1 MKTLII
7 NNTHTQMK
15 IATNT
20 GYHLD
25 SVDKE
30 IIYML
35 MDNAKTS
42 LAHISKNVG
51 ISTTAVH
58 QRIKKLEQAGII
70 ENSVS
75 FLNPK
80 KVGYKVVSYI
90 GVFLDQPSHYQDA
103 IAALKQ
109 INEVVEAHYTTGNY
123 TIFLKVLCKDND
135 HLMQILN
142 KIQKLKG
149 VTRTET
155 FISLEQSI
163 NRQLKV

>member
-1 MKTLII
+1 MKSAVQTS
-7 NNTHTQMK
+7 
-15 IATNT
+15 
-20 GYHLD
+20 YHLD

-58 QRIKKLEQAGII
+58 QRIKKLEHAGVI
-70 ENSVS
+70 ENSIS
-75 FLNPK
+75 FLNPRK
-80 KVGYKVVSYI
+80 IGYKVVSYI
-90 GVFLDQPSHYQDA
+90 GVFLDQPSHYHDA
-103 IAALKQ
+103 IKALKDV
-109 INEVVEAHYTTGNY
+109 NEVVEAHYTTGNY
-123 TIFLKVLCKDND
+123 TIFLKVLCRDND
-135 HLMQILN
+135 HLMEILN
-142 KIQKLKG
+142 KLQKLKG

-155 FISLEQSI
+155 IISLEQSI

>member
-1 MKTLII
+1 MKNAI
-7 NNTHTQMK
+7 N
-15 IATNT
+15 AE
-20 GYHLD
+20 YHLD
-25 SVDKE
+25 NIDKE

-58 QRIKKLEQAGII
+58 QRIKKLENAGVI
-70 ENSVS
+70 ENSIS
-75 FLNPK
+75 FLNPRK
-80 KVGYKVVSYI
+80 IGYKVVSFI
-90 GVFLDQPSHYQDA
+90 GVFLEQPSHYHDA
-103 IAALKQ
+103 IKALND

-123 TIFLKVLCKDND
+123 TVFLKVLCKDND
-135 HLMQILN
+135 HLMEILN

-163 NRQLKV
+163 SRQLKV

>member
-1 MKTLII
+1 MKNAI
-7 NNTHTQMK
+7 NS
-15 IATNT
+15 

-25 SVDKE
+25 AVDKQ

-42 LAHISKNVG
+42 LAQISTQVG

-58 QRIKKLEQAGII
+58 QRIKKLEQAEVI

-75 FLNPK
+75 FLNPRK
-80 KVGYKVVSYI
+80 IGYKVVSYI
-90 GVFLDQPSHYQDA
+90 GVFLDQPSYYPECVK
-103 IAALKQ
+103 ALQK

-123 TIFLKVLCKDND
+123 TVFLKVLCRDND
-135 HLMQILN
+135 HLMEILN
-142 KIQKLKG
+142 KLQKLEG

-163 NRQLKV
+163 SRQLKV

>member
-1 MKTLII
+1 MKSAI
-7 NNTHTQMK
+7 N
-15 IATNT
+15 AS
-20 GYHLD
+20 YHLD

-58 QRIKKLEQAGII
+58 QRIKKLEQAGVI
-70 ENSVS
+70 ENSIS
-75 FLNPK
+75 FLNPRK
-80 KVGYKVVSYI
+80 IGYKVVSYI
-90 GVFLDQPSHYQDA
+90 GVFLDQPSYYHDA
-103 IAALKQ
+103 VKALKDV
-109 INEVVEAHYTTGNY
+109 NEVVEAHYTTGNY
-123 TIFLKVLCKDND
+123 TIFLKVLCRDND
-135 HLMQILN
+135 HLMEILN
-142 KIQKLKG
+142 KLQKLKG

>member
-1 MKTLII
+1 VKS
-7 NNTHTQMK
+7 
-15 IATNT
+15 ATNT
-20 GYHLD
+20 NYHLD
-25 SVDKE
+25 AIDKE

-58 QRIKKLEQAGII
+58 QRIKKLEQAGVI
-70 ENSVS
+70 ENSIS
-75 FLNPK
+75 FLNPRK
-80 KVGYKVVSYI
+80 IGYKVVSYI
-90 GVFLDQPSHYQDA
+90 GMFLEQPSHYHDVVK
-103 IAALKQ
+103 ALNEV
-109 INEVVEAHYTTGNY
+109 NEVVEAHYTTGNY
-123 TIFLKVLCKDND
+123 TIFLKVLCRDND
-135 HLMQILN
+135 HLMEILN
-142 KIQKLKG
+142 KLQKMKG

>member
-1 MKTLII
+1 MKSASDI
-7 NNTHTQMK
+7 
-15 IATNT
+15 

-25 SVDKE
+25 AVDKE
-30 IIYML
+30 IVYML

-58 QRIKKLEQAGII
+58 QRIKKLEQAGVI

-75 FLNPK
+75 FLNPRK
-80 KVGYKVVSYI
+80 IGYKVVSYI
-90 GVFLDQPSHYQDA
+90 GIFLDQPSHYPEA
-103 IAALKQ
+103 IKSL
-109 INEVVEAHYTTGNY
+109 IEVNEVVEAHYTTGNY
-123 TIFLKVLCKDND
+123 TIFVKVLCKDND

>member
-1 MKTLII
+1 MKSVTSL
-7 NNTHTQMK
+7 
-15 IATNT
+15 

-25 SVDKE
+25 ATDKE

-42 LAHISKNVG
+42 LANISKNVG

-58 QRIKKLEQAGII
+58 QRIKKLEQAGVI
-70 ENSVS
+70 ENSIS
-75 FLNPK
+75 FLNPRK
-80 KVGYKVVSYI
+80 IGYKVVSYI
-90 GVFLDQPSHYQDA
+90 GVYLDQPSHYKDIVKSLQD
-103 IAALKQ
+103 

-123 TIFLKVLCKDND
+123 TVFLKVLCKDND

-142 KIQKLKG
+142 KIQVLKG

-163 NRQLKV
+163 SRQLKV

>member
-1 MKTLII
+1 MKSA
-7 NNTHTQMK
+7 THY
-15 IATNT
+15 
-20 GYHLD
+20 GYQLD

-42 LAHISKNVG
+42 LAQISKNVG

-58 QRIKKLEQAGII
+58 QRIKKLEQAGVI
-70 ENSVS
+70 ENSIS
-75 FLNPK
+75 FLNPR
-80 KVGYKVVSYI
+80 KVGFKVVSYI
-90 GVFLDQPSHYQDA
+90 GVYLEKPSHYKDA
-103 IAALKQ
+103 VDAFKQ
-109 INEVVEAHYTTGNY
+109 INEIIEAHYTTGNY
-123 TIFLKVLCKDND
+123 TVFLKVLCRDND
-135 HLMQILN
+135 HLMDIINQI
-142 KIQKLKG
+142 QSLKG

>member
-1 MKTLII
+1 MKSAI
-7 NNTHTQMK
+7 NSS
-15 IATNT
+15 
-20 GYHLD
+20 YHLD

-58 QRIKKLEQAGII
+58 QRLKKLEQAGVI
-70 ENSVS
+70 ENSIS
-75 FLNPK
+75 FLNPRK
-80 KVGYKVVSYI
+80 IGYKVVSYI
-90 GVFLDQPSHYQDA
+90 GVFLDQPSHYHDA
-103 IAALKQ
+103 IKALKDV
-109 INEVVEAHYTTGNY
+109 NEVVEAHYTTGNY
-123 TIFLKVLCKDND
+123 TIFLKVLCRDND
-135 HLMQILN
+135 HLMEILN
-142 KIQKLKG
+142 KLQKLKG

-155 FISLEQSI
+155 IISLEQSI

>member
-1 MKTLII
+1 
-7 NNTHTQMK
+7 MK

-155 FISLEQSI
+155 FISVEQSI

>member
-1 MKTLII
+1 MKNAI
-7 NNTHTQMK
+7 N
-15 IATNT
+15 AE
-20 GYHLD
+20 YHLD
-25 SVDKE
+25 KIDKE

-42 LAHISKNVG
+42 LAQISKNVG

-58 QRIKKLEQAGII
+58 QRIKKLENAGVM
-70 ENSVS
+70 ENSIS
-75 FLNPK
+75 FLNPRK
-80 KVGYKVVSYI
+80 IGYKVVSYI
-90 GVFLDQPSHYQDA
+90 GVFLEQPSHYQDA
-103 IAALKQ
+103 IKALKE

-123 TIFLKVLCKDND
+123 TIFLKVLCRDND
-135 HLMQILN
+135 HLMEILN

-163 NRQLKV
+163 SRQLKV

>member
-1 MKTLII
+1 MK
-7 NNTHTQMK
+7 NAVSTQ
-15 IATNT
+15 
-20 GYHLD
+20 YHLD
-25 SVDKE
+25 NIDKE

-58 QRIKKLEQAGII
+58 QRIKKLEQAGVI
-70 ENSVS
+70 ENSIS
-75 FLNPK
+75 FLNPRK
-80 KVGYKVVSYI
+80 IGFNVVSYI
-90 GVFLDQPSHYQDA
+90 GVFLEQPSHYHDA
-103 IAALKQ
+103 VKALHEV
-109 INEVVEAHYTTGNY
+109 NEVVEAHYTTGNY
-123 TIFLKVLCKDND
+123 TIFLKVLCRDND

-142 KIQKLKG
+142 KLQKLKG

-163 NRQLKV
+163 NRQLRV

>member
-1 MKTLII
+1 MKSAI
-7 NNTHTQMK
+7 NS
-15 IATNT
+15 

-58 QRIKKLEQAGII
+58 QRIKKLEQAGVI
-70 ENSVS
+70 ENSIS

-80 KVGYKVVSYI
+80 TIGYKVVSYI
-90 GVFLDQPSHYQDA
+90 GVFLDQPSYYHDA
-103 IAALKQ
+103 VKALKEV
-109 INEVVEAHYTTGNY
+109 NEVVEAHYTTGNY
-123 TIFLKVLCKDND
+123 TIFLKVLCRDND
-135 HLMQILN
+135 HLMEILN
-142 KIQKLKG
+142 KLQKLKG

-163 NRQLKV
+163 NRQLRV

>member
-1 MKTLII
+1 MKSANDI
-7 NNTHTQMK
+7 
-15 IATNT
+15 

-25 SVDKE
+25 AVDKE
-30 IIYML
+30 IVYML

-42 LAHISKNVG
+42 LSHISKNVG

-58 QRIKKLEQAGII
+58 QRIKKLEQAGVI

-75 FLNPK
+75 FLNPRK
-80 KVGYKVVSYI
+80 IGYKVVSYI
-90 GVFLDQPSHYQDA
+90 GIFLEQPSHYQEA
-103 IAALKQ
+103 VKALKE

-123 TIFLKVLCKDND
+123 TIFVKVLCKDND

-163 NRQLKV
+163 SRQLKV

>member
-1 MKTLII
+1 MK
-7 NNTHTQMK
+7 N
-15 IATNT
+15 ATNLE
-20 GYHLD
+20 YHLD
-25 SVDKE
+25 KIDKD

-58 QRIKKLEQAGII
+58 QRIKKLEQAGVI
-70 ENSVS
+70 ENSIS
-75 FLNPK
+75 FLNPRK
-80 KVGYKVVSYI
+80 IGYKVVSYI
-90 GVFLDQPSHYQDA
+90 GVFLEQPSHYHDA
-103 IAALKQ
+103 IKALKEV
-109 INEVVEAHYTTGNY
+109 NEIVEAHYTTGNY
-123 TIFLKVLCKDND
+123 TIFLKVLCRDND
-135 HLMQILN
+135 HLMEILN
-142 KIQKLKG
+142 KLQKLKG

>member
-1 MKTLII
+1 MKTSTI
-7 NNTHTQMK
+7 
-15 IATNT
+15 
-20 GYHLD
+20 YPLD
-25 SVDKE
+25 TVDKK
-30 IIYML
+30 IIDML

-42 LAHISKNVG
+42 LAIISKEIG

-58 QRIKKLEQAGII
+58 QRIKKLEQAGVI
-70 ENSVS
+70 ENSIS

-80 KVGYKVVSYI
+80 KIGYKVVSYI

-103 IAALKQ
+103 IKALKEV
-109 INEVVEAHYTTGNY
+109 NEVVEAHYTTGNY
-123 TIFLKVLCKDND
+123 TVFLKVFCIDND

-163 NRQLKV
+163 SRQLKV